1 MPFRGEREGPVAK
14 RWEGEVGRGEAL
26 WNPPPHPDPRRP
38 RGAEREICGSER
50 RVAILTLSGPPLNY
64 LAWLSFR
71 SLRLPTRV

>member
-1 MPFRGEREGPVAK
+1 VK

-26 WNPPPHPDPRRP
+26 WNPHLTPTLAAPG
-38 RGAEREICGSER
+38 GAEREICGSER